1 MRGAVTAYSPTA
13 TGSRV
18 AAEKLVAPR
27 CLAKHKV
34 QVLGKEVTFIYEAL
48 SGLPHLFP
56 TSALAWAVMSLPAGA
71 AS

>member
-1 MRGAVTAYSPTA
+1 
-13 TGSRV
+13 
-18 AAEKLVAPR
+18 VAPR

-34 QVLGKEVTFIYEAL
+34 QVLGKEVTFINEAL

>member
-1 MRGAVTAYSPTA
+1 M
-13 TGSRV
+13 
-18 AAEKLVAPR
+18 
-27 CLAKHKV
+27 LAKHKV
-34 QVLGKEVTFIYEAL
+34 QVLGKEVTFINEAL